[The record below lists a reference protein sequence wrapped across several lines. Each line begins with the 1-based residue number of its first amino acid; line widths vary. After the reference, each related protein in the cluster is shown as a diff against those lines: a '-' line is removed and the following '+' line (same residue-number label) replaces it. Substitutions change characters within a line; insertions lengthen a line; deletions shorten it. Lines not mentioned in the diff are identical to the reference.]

1 MGRRAHRL
9 AGAVVVTRR
18 RLLIA
23 GGVAAAAVTALL
35 LLTLLTG
42 GSHVAVPAEP
52 VEGSTQMSRSGVL
65 FGDRVRASVQVIV
78 DRKRVDPSQ
87 IGFNTHFAPFVELS
101 TPSVTRED
109 TGRLSKLVYS
119 AQLICLTNL
128 CLSKANPEP
137 VHVQFPPV
145 QVFYTAKS
153 GGRHTLSLPW
163 QATTIGPRTTVQD
176 LNGADPFEQPSWR
189 ATTDPL
195 PVSWGIAPH
204 TLRVILFT
212 AAGVL
217 FALGLFALARFALIG
232 RLRPR
237 RLTALE
243 RAVVLVE
250 RTQPESPEKRKALE
264 LLSHELGRSGE
275 PELALLAKQL
285 AWAEPTPLPTLT
297 QPLTLDVRNVISRR
311 SNGHGA

>member
-1 MGRRAHRL
+1 M
-9 AGAVVVTRR
+9 
-18 RLLIA
+18 LIA
-23 GGVAAAAVTALL
+23 GGVAAAAVTAIL

-42 GSHVAVPAEP
+42 GTHVAVPVEP
-52 VEGSTQMSRSGVL
+52 VEGSTQLSRSGVL
-65 FGDRVRASVQVIV
+65 FGDRVRADVQVIV

-87 IGFNTHFAPFVELS
+87 VGFTTHFEPFVQLGPP
-101 TPSVTRED
+101 TVRRED
-109 TGRLSKLVYS
+109 TGQLSRLVYS

-128 CLSKANPEP
+128 CLSKNNPEP
-137 VHVQFPPV
+137 VHVQFPPA
-145 QVFYTAKS
+145 QVFYTPKS
-153 GGRHTLSLPW
+153 GGRHTLTLPW
-163 QATTIGPRTTVQD
+163 QGTTIGPRTTVQD

-195 PVSWGIAPH
+195 PVSWGTSPH
-204 TLRVILFT
+204 TLRIILFT
-212 AAGVL
+212 AAGLL
-217 FALGLFALARFALIG
+217 FALGLFALARFAVIG

-237 RLTALE
+237 VLSPLE

-250 RTQPESPEKRKALE
+250 RAQPESPEKRKALE

-297 QPLTLDVRNVISRR
+297 QPLTLDVRKVISGR
-311 SNGHGA
+311 SNGHAA